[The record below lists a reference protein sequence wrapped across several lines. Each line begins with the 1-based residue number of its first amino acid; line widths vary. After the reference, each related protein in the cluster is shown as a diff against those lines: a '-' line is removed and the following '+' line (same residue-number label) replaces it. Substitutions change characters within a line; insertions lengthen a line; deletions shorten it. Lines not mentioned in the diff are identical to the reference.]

1 MSVNANSFCVQCSVI
16 ASVALTGDRV
26 LHYLPCQVKF
36 HSLSFHVIDIER
48 IFRRNNKLLYYRDP
62 SNPSTDSDRENH
74 LCAFGQNSHRRT
86 DKITELLSVTFEKS
100 TEKALNVTFF
110 YQFFITFV
118 VYFKIK
124 NIFYWLHILKT
135 TNI

>member
-1 MSVNANSFCVQCSVI
+1 M
-16 ASVALTGDRV
+16 
-26 LHYLPCQVKF
+26 
-36 HSLSFHVIDIER
+36 
-48 IFRRNNKLLYYRDP
+48 
-62 SNPSTDSDRENH
+62 
-74 LCAFGQNSHRRT
+74 AFGQNSHRRT

-118 VYFKIK
+118 VHLKIK